1 MVMDIPRILLLYE
14 ERRATLANTL
24 HFSFS
29 AGSVAFSLLS
39 GKGIVTPR
47 SPMAHTETSYIC
59 LAQEVV

>member
-47 SPMAHTETSYIC
+47 SPAHTETSYIC